1 LIFIRFP
8 QNYFMFYESV
18 INKTLEIFYNT
29 LKIDYTY
36 IEKKNKFNIKFFN
49 LLNKDKNS
57 IKNKQKQIMVIFLIS
72 LSF

>member
-1 LIFIRFP
+1 
-8 QNYFMFYESV
+8 MFYESV